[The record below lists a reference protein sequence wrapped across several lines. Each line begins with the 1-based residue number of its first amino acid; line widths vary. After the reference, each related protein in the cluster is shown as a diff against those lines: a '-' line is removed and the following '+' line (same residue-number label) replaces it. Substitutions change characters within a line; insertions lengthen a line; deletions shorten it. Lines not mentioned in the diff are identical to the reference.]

1 MRKGIVILLLSCL
14 LLALLPVAQATE
26 RELEISTA
34 EELLEFAENCR
45 LDSYSLHLQVSLQA
59 DIDLSD
65 TDFDGIPLFR
75 GTFYGNGY
83 TVSGFS
89 MTAEGAASGFFR
101 YLTAEAQVR
110 DLQLDG
116 EILAE
121 EKAWEIGGLA
131 GYNAGAVYSCNFRG
145 TVSGSDSVG
154 GLVGINA
161 ITGLIENSTAE
172 GSIIANHF
180 AGGIAGQ
187 NYGTIRACAGKANI
201 NARPEDNK
209 VSLSDLTVESL
220 IGTEAAYVASDLGGI
235 AGISSGV
242 IRNCENYGAVGYAHM
257 GYNIGG
263 IAGTQSGYIIQCRNY
278 GAISGR
284 KEVGGIVGQMEPAAL
299 LSFDEDTLQ
308 ILREQLGA
316 MSALTSQATEK
327 AFSNADQLS
336 GRIDQLQGQAQN
348 AKDAVESLVPDLEDP
363 QLPDPDTVLAA
374 QNTLAAN
381 LQSMPQTLRGI
392 VSSAESM
399 LGSLAGDLQEISG
412 QMEQIGQTA
421 LSAEDNLGGSLRDVS
436 DLDAEDQ
443 YSGKLDRC
451 SNFGPVSADLNVGGI
466 AGAMAVENDLDIWED
481 WQTAGSS
488 SLNYDCQL
496 RAVVRN
502 CENYASVSGRH
513 QNVGGI
519 VGWQSMG
526 LVRDCLNM
534 GSPDANTA
542 AYVGGIA
549 GQSSGY
555 IRACYTRCS
564 LEGKAYIGGIAGS
577 AFTVTDC
584 FSQVS
589 LQKTGE
595 KRGAILGEQSEA
607 ENSAVSGNFY
617 LHLAGDPGAI
627 DGISYDGLAQPL
639 AEKDFF
645 AAEALPEAFSSVTL
659 SFAYPDGTVETVSV
673 PTGSSLDPAAIPVL
687 PAVEGSLGQWNGPDL
702 TAGQYFDGSF
712 TAVYTV
718 IPRVVES
725 EQKGA
730 TGRPL
735 ALAEGDFTAPGW
747 VQVEPCEVVPVGDD
761 TLLAAWKVSTSPETH
776 SLRLWIE
783 DSDAELKLLQ
793 VEGDRSVSVPYR
805 REGSYLVFSCEEPEL
820 LLLLVAEED
829 SPLYWLIAAGGAVLL
844 TVCLILIVR
853 KLRKKKK
860 AALKQP

>member
-1 MRKGIVILLLSCL
+1 MRKGIVFLLLSCL
-14 LLALLPVAQATE
+14 LLSLLPVTQAAGK
-26 RELEISTA
+26 ELEISTA

-65 TDFDGIPLFR
+65 TDFKGIPLFR

-89 MTAEGAASGFFR
+89 MAAEGSASGFFR
-101 YLTAEAQVR
+101 YLTAEAQVW
-110 DLQLDG
+110 DLKLAG
-116 EILAE
+116 EILAG

-131 GYNAGAVYSCNFRG
+131 GYNAGTIYNCNFRG

-161 ITGLIENSTAE
+161 ITGLVENSTAE

-187 NYGTIRACAGKANI
+187 NYGTIRACTGKANI

-209 VSLSDLTVESL
+209 VSLTDLTVESL

-242 IRNCENYGAVGYAHM
+242 IRNCENYGSVGYAHM

-263 IAGTQSGYIIQCRNY
+263 IAGTQSGYIVQCRNY

-284 KEVGGIVGQMEPAAL
+284 KEVGGIAGQMEPAAL

-327 AFSNADQLS
+327 AFSNADQFS
-336 GRIDQLQGQAQN
+336 GQINQLQGQAQN

-363 QLPDPDTVLAA
+363 QLPDPDTILAA

-412 QMEQIGQTA
+412 QMEQIGETA
-421 LSAEDNLGGSLRDVS
+421 LHAEDNLGGNLRDVS
-436 DLDAEDQ
+436 DRDAEGQ
-443 YSGKLDRC
+443 YSGKLDHC
-451 SNFGPVSADLNVGGI
+451 SNFGPVLADLNVGGI

-481 WQTAGSS
+481 WQTAGNS

-496 RAVVRN
+496 RVVVRN
-502 CENYASVSGRH
+502 CDNFASVSGRH

-519 VGWQSMG
+519 VGWQSLG
-526 LVRDCLNM
+526 LIRDCLNM
-534 GSPDANTA
+534 GSPDANAA

-555 IRACYTRCS
+555 IRACFVRCA
-564 LEGKAYIGGIAGS
+564 LEGKEYVGGIAGS
-577 AFTVTDC
+577 ALTVTDC
-584 FSQVS
+584 FSQVR
-589 LQKTGE
+589 LEEAGE
-595 KRGAILGEQSEA
+595 KRGAILGEQNEA
-607 ENSAVSGNFY
+607 EDASVFGNYY
-617 LHLAGDPGAI
+617 LRLAGDPGAI

-639 AEKDFF
+639 GEEDFF
-645 AAEALPEAFSSVTL
+645 TAEALPAAFASVTL
-659 SFAYPDGTVETVSV
+659 SFVYPDGTVETLSV
-673 PTGSSLDPAAIPVL
+673 PTGSSPDPAAIPAL
-687 PAVEGSLGQWNGPDL
+687 PAVEGSLGQWDGPDL
-702 TAGQYFDGSF
+702 TAPQYFDCSF
-712 TAVYTV
+712 TAIYTL
-718 IPRVVES
+718 IPQVVES
-725 EQKGA
+725 EAKST

-747 VQVEPCEVVPVGDD
+747 VQVEPCELVPVGGD

-776 SLRLWIE
+776 SLRLWAE
-783 DSDAELKLLQ
+783 DDGTEPELLQ
-793 VEGDRSVSVPYR
+793 VEGDRSVSIPYR
-805 REGSYLVFSCEEPEL
+805 REGSYLVFSCGEQEL
-820 LLLLVAEED
+820 LLILVAEEE
-829 SPLYWLIAAGGAVLL
+829 SALPWIIAAGAAVLL
-844 TVCLILIVR
+844 IACLILLIR